1 MVSIEEQIEGVMNL
15 NENAG
20 SQPERKMRQE
30 ILTKIELESQ
40 ERIPEVSED
49 IDESESSK
57 MKVETRSSKSIA
69 TPKNLSS
76 ELITGSSTEDDIAI
90 QKDSFQSQPIVS
102 KERSGAS
109 IFHERKKLK
118 ILQNRLK
125 TK

>member
-76 ELITGSSTEDDIAI
+76 E
-90 QKDSFQSQPIVS
+90 
-102 KERSGAS
+102 
-109 IFHERKKLK
+109 
-118 ILQNRLK
+118 
-125 TK
+125 